1 MGKGLG
7 GGGEEQRK
15 QNGKWLPEN
24 KGVVPKQKH
33 PPHPI
38 KTFNT
43 QFNNFEAVPRVEFM
57 YIVFTRM
64 PGESY
69 LRRHRSSFVVE
80 LVLRISSAN

>member
-7 GGGEEQRK
+7 GGGGRVMEAK
-15 QNGKWLPEN
+15 WKWLLEN
-24 KGVVPKQKH
+24 KGVVPTQKH

-38 KTFNT
+38 KTFNN

-57 YIVFTRM
+57 YTVFTRM